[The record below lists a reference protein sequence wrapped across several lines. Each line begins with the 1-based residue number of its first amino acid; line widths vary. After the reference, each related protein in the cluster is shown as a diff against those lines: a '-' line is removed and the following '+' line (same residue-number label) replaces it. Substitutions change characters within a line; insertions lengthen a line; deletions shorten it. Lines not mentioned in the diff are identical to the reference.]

1 MRSQFA
7 KNEKLNRFA
16 WRNPNMISQRSV
28 QIIRNRRWLRLSIAG
43 VLLGMFL
50 TSPSL
55 PITRPK
61 LIQYP
66 PPEIR
71 VPFSQAE
78 LEKRCSQNPQDI
90 EAHFYLMCLYAQQK
104 RWQDSLRVGQIALRS
119 MPNDVNIH
127 MVVIYA
133 QANLGQ
139 HREALSQVERS
150 LRQSYPEQPFAIP
163 ALFRLKGDLLMDEYR
178 RTRNGSVLKQAERS
192 YRQALQRDSTHLH
205 SHIGLARVAIER
217 KQWNEAKRH
226 LNKVINSDRPTEAGY
241 KRRQALAYYYLGVIS
256 EAQRQF
262 KQADS
267 YYRKAV
273 QTHPPSFVEGAKVRA
288 AEEFIGFMGEAL
300 FFVLI
305 GLEPTLAKAQEQWLS
320 ALARQDWEV
329 VATAFRNLSAAESFL
344 KEWHSVTKSLGQVK
358 RWQVVISGKPVR
370 WSVTPSSAR
379 TVRIIEIDL
388 DEGCYWLEVE
398 WDCKIQKNDKVSC
411 KLDRVSL
418 VKSEKRMGS

>member
-1 MRSQFA
+1 MG
-7 KNEKLNRFA
+7 
-16 WRNPNMISQRSV
+16 SQRIA
-28 QIIRNRRWLRLSIAG
+28 QIIRNSLFRALFTVG
-43 VLLGMFL
+43 VLVGISL
-50 TSPSL
+50 TSQSVA
-55 PITRPK
+55 RPK
-61 LIQYP
+61 LVQYP
-66 PPEIR
+66 PPEIQ
-71 VPFSQAE
+71 VPFSQSE
-78 LEKRCSQNPQDI
+78 LEKRCQQNPQDK
-90 EAHFYLMCLYAQQK
+90 EAHFYLMCLYAQQR
-104 RWQDSLRVGQIALRS
+104 RWQDSLRIGQIALRL

-127 MVVIYA
+127 MGIIYA

-139 HREALSQVERS
+139 YREALSQVKRS

-163 ALFRLKGDLLMDEYR
+163 ALLRLKGDLLMDEYR
-178 RTRNGSVLKQAERS
+178 RTRNGSVLKQAEQS
-192 YRQALQRDSTHLH
+192 YRQALQRNSTLLH
-205 SHIGLARVAIER
+205 PYIGLARVAIER
-217 KQWNEAKRH
+217 KQWNDAKRY

-262 KQADS
+262 KQADL

-300 FFVLI
+300 FLVLI

-329 VATAFRNLSAAESFL
+329 VASAFRNLSAAESFL
-344 KEWHSVTKSLGQVK
+344 KEWHSVTRSLGHVK
-358 RWQVVISGKPVR
+358 RWQGFIPGKSVR
-370 WSVTPSSAR
+370 WSVTPRSAR
-379 TVRIIEIDL
+379 TVRIIEIDF
-388 DEGCYWLEVE
+388 DGARYWLEVE

-418 VKSEKRMGS
+418 VRSEKRMGER